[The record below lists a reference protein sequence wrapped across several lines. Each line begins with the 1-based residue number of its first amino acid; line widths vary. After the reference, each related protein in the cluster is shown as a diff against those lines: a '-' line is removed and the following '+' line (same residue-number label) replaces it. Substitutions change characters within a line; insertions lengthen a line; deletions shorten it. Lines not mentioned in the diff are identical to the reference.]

1 MYKTLIVM
9 ALTVLTMSACYDKKT
24 NEKTK
29 EVITESQFKA
39 NTNNSKPLPNP
50 PNTDLT
56 HYISRLLLRHQRGRL
71 IGTETGQNSR
81 SQRCEKQYNSWY
93 ILSSKPPLKTTI
105 KTQNEGITQSSFKA

>member
-1 MYKTLIVM
+1 M

-50 PNTDLT
+50 PEYRSNSL
-56 HYISRLLLRHQRGRL
+56 YITFTFEASKGA
-71 IGTETGQNSR
+71 TF
-81 SQRCEKQYNSWY
+81 WY
-93 ILSSKPPLKTTI
+93 GNGSK
-105 KTQNEGITQSSFKA
+105 